1 MVCSIKSFGINGIDA
16 FEVTVEVDFLGGL
29 PRIDMAGLPDTAIKE
44 SRDRINSAITNSGY
58 EFPRKHFVINLAPA
72 DRKKTG
78 PVYDLPILIA
88 VLKASEQVNLSTDG
102 YAFAGEVALDGK
114 LRGITGALSMVIEAK
129 EMGYK
134 AFFLPK
140 DNSAEAAVV
149 EGINVYGAENLRQVC
164 EHLEGKAA

>member
-114 LRGITGALSMVIEAK
+114 LR
-129 EMGYK
+129 
-134 AFFLPK
+134 
-140 DNSAEAAVV
+140 
-149 EGINVYGAENLRQVC
+149 
-164 EHLEGKAA
+164 